1 MCGFAGFIDNQ
12 SKFSEARR
20 KEICGLMVE
29 QIGHRGPDSSGL
41 KSIKPINAVVGFAR
55 LAIVDLSPSGDQ
67 PMQTDDGKF
76 TFVMNG
82 EIYNHKQI
90 RYRLEATGETFKGT
104 SDTEVALKLIHRLG
118 IEQALTEFEGILRV
132 LIDNSNGNITMARD
146 HLEKSHYIMHKWMG
160 PSFRF
165 PQSNLFM
172 NTRSG
177 KVLSIKIL

>member
-1 MCGFAGFIDNQ
+1 
-12 SKFSEARR
+12 
-20 KEICGLMVE
+20 MVE

-118 IEQALTEFEGILRV
+118 IEQALTEFEGMFALV

-146 HLEKSHYIMHKWMG
+146 RFGEKPLYYAQMDGTLVFGSQLK
-160 PSFRF
+160 SFYEHPLWEGVIDKNSLAYVF
-165 PQSNLFM
+165 EIWLHPIAAYDF
-172 NTRSG
+172 
-177 KVLSIKIL
+177 